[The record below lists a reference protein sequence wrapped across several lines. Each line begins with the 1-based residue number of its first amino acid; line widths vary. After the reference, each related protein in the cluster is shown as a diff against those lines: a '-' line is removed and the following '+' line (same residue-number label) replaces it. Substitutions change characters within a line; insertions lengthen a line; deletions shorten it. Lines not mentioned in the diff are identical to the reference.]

1 MPYLASSGGSS
12 AKCETLARGG
22 KRDNKRKQKI
32 KKRERYSVLC
42 SPPRIPAWC
51 LCTITFSL
59 QFLLQPRKSTFLR
72 VSPSNEHSLKH
83 AKIAIKSLWN
93 MQKKNQ
99 CRIDISCFLSVVT
112 GGPLTDRYQLAV
124 IRFHWGNDNCSGSEH
139 SVDGHNYPL
148 EV

>member
-1 MPYLASSGGSS
+1 
-12 AKCETLARGG
+12 
-22 KRDNKRKQKI
+22 
-32 KKRERYSVLC
+32 
-42 SPPRIPAWC
+42 
-51 LCTITFSL
+51 
-59 QFLLQPRKSTFLR
+59 
-72 VSPSNEHSLKH
+72 
-83 AKIAIKSLWN
+83 
-93 MQKKNQ
+93 MQNKNQ